1 MTEQEIYD
9 SRAANIRV
17 RRNILLSA
25 SDWTHMVS
33 DRVIEN
39 QAAWAAY
46 RQDLRNI
53 TEQDG
58 FPNSVNWPVEPK

>member
-9 SRAANIRV
+9 DRAADIRA

-33 DRVIEN
+33 DRVVEN